1 MQERDFREAIET
13 FLLTGYRF
21 HKDIITVILQQ
32 LKKLHAAIGQL
43 PTYRFYACSL
53 LIVYDGDFE
62 NDISLTGSDL
72 LPGGECGSAGEG
84 MRTANGTFEAKALGH
99 NGEVLGDSHADGDS
113 PTLTP
118 CNPEGDAASVAD
130 VRHDDASGH
139 VNLSTCVAETRLCE
153 PDAAGER
160 NASSASSKDFRS
172 AADGSMSEGLTTTT
186 TTTTKHRI
194 DVRMVDFAHSTFKG
208 FGSDVVVHEG
218 VDRGCLLGLE
228 TLIKIVSEMKLSAI

>member
-72 LPGGECGSAGEG
+72 LPGAECGSAGEG

-160 NASSASSKDFRS
+160 NASSASSKGFRS
-172 AADGSMSEGLTTTT
+172 AADGSMSEGLTT